1 MVPAWPTASPL
12 VRGSQLTIP
21 FESKLP
27 FVKPPSLATNT
38 IWICEGLG
46 TKLP

>member
-12 VRGSQLTIP
+12 VRGSQLTISV
-21 FESKLP
+21 ESKLP
-27 FVKPPSLATNT
+27 FVMPPSLAKNM
-38 IWICEGLG
+38 IWICERLG